1 MIQKLRNNEYFGL
14 QSTFDNLYEE
24 SKTGRYFKSIY
35 ELITSEANIR
45 LAFRNLKSNTGSK
58 TKGTNGHTIK
68 HLSRMDSDKLIKVV
82 KRRLSNYKP
91 HSVKRVHI
99 PKPNGK
105 MRPLGIPTIEDRLI
119 QQMFLQI
126 LEPIV
131 EGKFHPQSYG
141 FRPKRSTH
149 DALARCY
156 HMVNHSHQHYVV
168 DIDIKGFFDNVN
180 HKKLMRQLWTIGV
193 RDKRVLSII
202 KKMLKA
208 EIKGEGIPTKG
219 TPQGGILSP
228 LLANV
233 VLNEFDWWIS
243 NQWETKPTRVPYK
256 LKRNK
261 TDALKKTNL
270 KPMYLV
276 RYADDFKIF
285 TNSYENAKK
294 IKIAVEKW
302 LKERLGLEISE
313 EKSKITN
320 LRKNGTDFLGIR
332 FRATKKGNSQRGY
345 IVNSKMEPKAKQK
358 VLGVIRYQL
367 HKLRKSPTPKKVMN
381 FNSNILG
388 LQNYYK
394 IATRISQDFNDIR
407 HKVHPNI
414 KSLIYR
420 NIFVHTKETNSVID
434 KFYGDYNCLRFR
446 SNGILVYPIEAIR
459 HDIRGQRKPEFT
471 IYDEVCRKSIHD
483 NLKHVTTREI
493 EMFRKGIYKA
503 KSVLYENNRLSKY
516 VAQKGNCGIT
526 GERLTPHNAICHHI
540 KPTGL
545 GGSDEYDNLVIIN
558 KKYHM
563 LIHRKDPL
571 SNKDYKATINRLQKK
586 AINKLNKL
594 RTEVG
599 NPKLSL

>member
-14 QSTFDNLYEE
+14 QETFDTLYDE
-24 SKTGRYFKSIY
+24 SENGRYFTDLY
-35 ELITSEANIR
+35 DLIISEANIL

-58 TKGTNGHTIK
+58 TRGTNGHTIK
-68 HLSRMDSDKLIKVV
+68 HLNNIEAEKLVELVRKRLENYSPHAV
-82 KRRLSNYKP
+82 KRLY
-91 HSVKRVHI
+91 I

-119 QQMFLQI
+119 QQMFLQV
-126 LEPIV
+126 LEPIT
-131 EGKFHPQSYG
+131 EAKFHPQSYG

-156 HMVNHSHQHYVV
+156 HMVNHSFQHFVV
-168 DIDIKGFFDNVN
+168 YIDIKGFFDNVN
-180 HKKLMRQLWTIGV
+180 HKKLMRQLWTIGI
-193 RDKRVLSII
+193 RDKKVLAII

-208 EIKGEGIPTKG
+208 EIAGEGIPSKG

-228 LLANV
+228 LLSNI

-261 TDALKKTNL
+261 TDALKKTGL

-285 TNSYENAKK
+285 TNSFENARK

-332 FRATKKGNSQRGY
+332 FRAVKKGNAKTGY
-345 IVNSKMEPKAKQK
+345 IVNSKMDPKAKEK
-358 VLGVIRYQL
+358 VQGVIKHQL
-367 HKLRKSPTPKKVMN
+367 IKLRRKPTPKKVMN
-381 FNSNILG
+381 FNANILG

-394 IATRISQDFNDIR
+394 IATRISLDFNEIR
-407 HKVHPNI
+407 HNVHPNV
-414 KSLIYR
+414 KSLLFR
-420 NIFVHTKETNSVID
+420 NIFVKTQETNSVID
-434 KFYGDYNCLRFR
+434 KFYGDYNYPRFK
-446 SNGILVYPIEAIR
+446 SNGLLVYPIEAVR
-459 HDIRGQRKPEFT
+459 HDIRGQRRPEFT
-471 IYDEVCRKSIHD
+471 IYNESDRKRIHI
-483 NLKHVTTREI
+483 NLKHVSAREI
-493 EMFRKGIYKA
+493 EVFRKGIYKS

-526 GERLTPHNAICHHI
+526 GERLTPHQAVCHHI
-540 KPTGL
+540 KPTAQ
-545 GGSDEYDNLVIIN
+545 GGTDEYNNLIIIN
-558 KKYHM
+558 RQYHM
-563 LIHRKDPL
+563 LIHHSAPL
-571 SNKDYKATINRLQKK
+571 INKEYEKIIRMFKSKAL
-586 AINKLNKL
+586 NKLNRL
-594 RTEVG
+594 RMEVG

>member
-14 QSTFDNLYEE
+14 QTTFDNLYEE
-24 SKTGRYFKSIY
+24 SKSGRYFTDLY
-35 ELITSEANIR
+35 ELIISKENIQ

-68 HLSRMDSDKLIKVV
+68 HLNKMNADKLIKLVRKRLENYSPHAV
-82 KRRLSNYKP
+82 RRLF
-91 HSVKRVHI
+91 I

-119 QQMFLQI
+119 QQMFLQV
-126 LEPIV
+126 LEPIT
-131 EGKFHPQSYG
+131 EGKFNPQSYG

-180 HKKLMRQLWTIGV
+180 HKKLLRQLWTIGI
-193 RDKRVLSII
+193 RDKKVLAII

-208 EIKGEGIPTKG
+208 EISGEGIPLKG

-228 LLANV
+228 LLTNV

-243 NQWETKPTRVPYK
+243 NQWETKPTKVPYK

-261 TDALKKTNL
+261 TDALKKTKL

-285 TNSYENAKK
+285 TNSYQNACK
-294 IKIAVEKW
+294 IKVAVKKW
-302 LKERLGLEISE
+302 LKERLGLEINE

-320 LRKNGTDFLGIR
+320 LRKNGTNFLGIR
-332 FRATKKGNSQRGY
+332 FRAVQKGNSKTGY
-345 IVNSKMEPKAKQK
+345 IVNSKMDPKAKEK
-358 VLGVIRYQL
+358 VQGVIRHQL
-367 HKLRKSPTPKKVMN
+367 VKLRKSPTPQKVMN
-381 FNSNILG
+381 FNANIIG

-394 IATRISQDFNDIR
+394 IATRISQDFNEIR

-414 KSLIYR
+414 KSLLFR
-420 NIFVHTKETNSVID
+420 KIFAKTKESNGVID
-434 KFYGDYNCLRFR
+434 KFYGDYNYPRFK
-446 SNGILVYPIEAIR
+446 SNGLLVYPIEAVR

-471 IYDEVCRKSIHD
+471 IYNEIDRKVIHKD
-483 NLKHVTTREI
+483 LKQVSVREI
-493 EMFRKGIYKA
+493 EMFRKGIYKS

-516 VAQKGNCGIT
+516 VAQKGCCGIT
-526 GERLTPHNAICHHI
+526 GERLTPHQAICHHR
-540 KPTGL
+540 KPTAQ
-545 GGSDEYDNLVIIN
+545 GGSDEYDNLIIIN
-558 KKYHM
+558 KQYHTI
-563 LIHRKDPL
+563 IHHSDPL
-571 SNKDYKATINRLQKK
+571 INKDYRKIISKFEVKALNNLNR
-586 AINKLNKL
+586 L